1 MSLVNLDLTLMQKLT
16 IIIPTYKRHAFVI
29 RAMQYWSGKGAK
41 IIFID
46 GSKTPLRST
55 FLNHAESNIRYIHK
69 PTGLY
74 ERLFLAISLIDT
86 EYVMLGCDDE
96 FYIPSALNSCL
107 VKLSLDAKLVACS
120 GRAVGFN
127 WSNNSVVGYNVYHK
141 LKDLILND
149 TSPMNRLIKHF
160 SNYVP
165 AHTYSV
171 CRTSIWKVAAQSTFS
186 KEFKFFAAFELQ
198 LEFILT
204 YAGKTI
210 VIPELMWMR
219 SGECP
224 PQYGTSHSIIPSLT
238 FFNWWF
244 DEKNKKEKEDFVDR
258 IEFACKEINKLT
270 KEHHALNVEI
280 PFEIYIRSEKNF
292 IFFRFF
298 RYLPALIRSLIKKIF
313 KIFGYD
319 VTKKTLF
326 IDVVKLLEATGVK
339 VNFSELEAVEHSIYS
354 FYENENKTSKLLR
367 NHSSC

>member
-1 MSLVNLDLTLMQKLT
+1 MSLVYLDLTLMQKLT

-29 RAMQYWSGKGAK
+29 RTMQYWSGKDVK
-41 IIFID
+41 IIFLD
-46 GSKTPLRST
+46 GSETPLHST
-55 FLNHAESNIRYIHK
+55 FLNHVESNIKYIHK
-69 PTGLY
+69 PISLY
-74 ERLFLAISLIDT
+74 ERLFSAISLIDT

-107 VKLSLDAKLVACS
+107 AKLSLDTKLVACS

-127 WSNNSVVGYNVYHK
+127 WSNNSVIGYNVYHK

-149 TSPMNRLIKHF
+149 INPMNRLIKHF

-171 CRTSIWKVAAQSTFS
+171 CRASIWKVAAQSTFS

-204 YAGKTI
+204 YAGKTL

-224 PQYGTSHSIIPSLT
+224 PQYGTSQSIIPSLT
-238 FFNWWF
+238 FFKWWF
-244 DEKNKKEKEDFVDR
+244 DEKNKKEKEDFVAR

-280 PFEIYIRSEKNF
+280 PFEIYIRSEKKFN
-292 IFFRFF
+292 IFRYFS
-298 RYLPALIRSLIKKIF
+298 YLPAPVRSLIKKIF
-313 KIFGYD
+313 KIFGHD

-326 IDVVKLLEATGVK
+326 ADVVKLLEATGVK
-339 VNFSELEAVEHSIYS
+339 VNFSELEAVEHFIYS
-354 FYENENKTSKLLR
+354 FYENENKVYKLLG
-367 NHSSC
+367 NDSSC